1 MDPSIHFDNSC
12 ALDSVLFLDSAIYS
26 LKNWTLEDNVLFDV
40 YEIPKFINNSWK
52 KKPNEFMTVKEV
64 WICDPNYRKI
74 TVNFYFEFL

>member
-12 ALDSVLFLDSAIYS
+12 ALDSVLFLDSAIYF

-52 KKPNEFMTVKEV
+52 KKQR
-64 WICDPNYRKI
+64 IYYR
-74 TVNFYFEFL
+74 EGGLDMWS